1 MQSFVTTLRDSELV
15 GRRVVLLALLY
26 LIPSFQ
32 AMLPIDDTD
41 IWWRLRTGQW
51 IVANHTVPVKDFI
64 SPDTTGKLWIEYGW
78 SFQALVYA
86 LHARFGLLGLVYF
99 MVAMSLIIAFVAHQL
114 VRRAGLPLPF
124 EVALVGLA
132 LAAMK
137 PLMTPRP
144 WLFTIVFF
152 SLELTIIAQ
161 ARQSEKS
168 RLLWFLPLLFFFW
181 ANLHIQFIYGLAALG
196 LLLAE
201 VMVTSFWG
209 WGGYQVAAP
218 QLSFKPLL
226 LVSLACIGVTLAT
239 PYHLLLYKQIFEYA
253 AEAGTFQY
261 VTELHPMFFRSLDNW
276 ITLLLTLAAAFI
288 LGWQR
293 KWLPYA
299 TLLLLMGVFVAFRA
313 RRDVWVLV
321 LVAIWIISD
330 SFRSSFKEDSERWS
344 AWQIAV
350 SAVVVACALYFV
362 SLSRGISEEQLQIVV
377 ENKFPVRAVEYI
389 KANQLSGPLFNDFT
403 WGGFLSW
410 SLREIPPSIDGRTNL
425 YGDKATERSVITWEG
440 RPGWDTNPELLRAR
454 LIVANRDAPL
464 TSLLRVHPRYKTIY
478 QDDVAFVI
486 IPIR

>member
-1 MQSFVTTLRDSELV
+1 
-15 GRRVVLLALLY
+15 
-26 LIPSFQ
+26 
-32 AMLPIDDTD
+32 
-41 IWWRLRTGQW
+41 
-51 IVANHTVPVKDFI
+51 
-64 SPDTTGKLWIEYGW
+64 
-78 SFQALVYA
+78 
-86 LHARFGLLGLVYF
+86 
-99 MVAMSLIIAFVAHQL
+99 
-114 VRRAGLPLPF
+114 
-124 EVALVGLA
+124 
-132 LAAMK
+132 
-137 PLMTPRP
+137 
-144 WLFTIVFF
+144 
-152 SLELTIIAQ
+152 
-161 ARQSEKS
+161 
-168 RLLWFLPLLFFFW
+168 
-181 ANLHIQFIYGLAALG
+181 
-196 LLLAE
+196 
-201 VMVTSFWG
+201 
-209 WGGYQVAAP
+209 
-218 QLSFKPLL
+218 LSFKPLL

-276 ITLLLTLAAAFI
+276 ITLLLTLAAAFV

-410 SLREIPPSIDGRTNL
+410 SLREI
-425 YGDKATERSVITWEG
+425 
-440 RPGWDTNPELLRAR
+440 
-454 LIVANRDAPL
+454 
-464 TSLLRVHPRYKTIY
+464 
-478 QDDVAFVI
+478 
-486 IPIR
+486 

>member
-1 MQSFVTTLRDSELV
+1 MQSFITTLRDSKLV

-51 IVANHTVPVKDFI
+51 IIANHTVPVKDFI

-99 MVAMSLIIAFVAHQL
+99 IVAMSLIIAFAAHQL
-114 VRRAGLPLPF
+114 VRQAGLPFPF

-152 SLELTIIAQ
+152 SVELTIIAQ

-181 ANLHIQFIYGLAALG
+181 ANLHIQFIYGLVALG

-201 VMVTSFWG
+201 ALVTTFMRWR
-209 WGGYQVAAP
+209 GYEVAVP
-218 QLSFKPLL
+218 QLPLKPLL
-226 LVSLACIGVTLAT
+226 LVSLACIGATLAT
-239 PYHLLLYKQIFEYA
+239 PYHFLLYKQIFKYV
-253 AEAGTFQY
+253 AEGGAFQY
-261 VTELHPMFFRSLDNW
+261 ITELHPMFFRSLNDW
-276 ITLLLTLAAAFI
+276 ITLLLTLTAAFV

-299 TLLLLMGVFVAFRA
+299 TLLLLMGAFVAFRA
-313 RRDVWVLV
+313 RRDVWFLV

-330 SFRSSFKEDSERWS
+330 IFRLSFREGSQRWNAS
-344 AWQIAV
+344 QIVV
-350 SAVVVACALYFV
+350 SAVAVACALYFV
-362 SLSRGISEEQLQIVV
+362 SLSREISERQLQIVV
-377 ENKFPVRAVEYI
+377 ESKFPVKAVKYI
-389 KANQLSGPLFNDFT
+389 RENRLTGPLFNDFA
-403 WGGFLSW
+403 WGGFLGW
-410 SLREIPPSIDGRTNL
+410 SLRELPPSIDGRTNI
-425 YGDKATERSVITWEG
+425 YGDIALARSVDTWEG
-440 RPGWDTNPELLRAR
+440 RPGWDANPELLRAR

-478 QDDVAFVI
+478 EDDVAFVI